1 MPDQRPTKKPTLYCL
16 TLKDYGQYILSHL
29 CEGYNPRTC
38 MPHMSFKGPISLL
51 AIRAA
56 NVLFLP
62 RICQKSAAPLVTEE
76 SQSDRSKSDAF
87 TKTFAILQSTW
98 LIVQSIARASAGLP
112 ITELELVTM
121 AYVLCAVIMNA
132 FW

>member
-1 MPDQRPTKKPTLYCL
+1 MVSTFFHIYAKATIPALAL
-16 TLKDYGQYILSHL
+16 
-29 CEGYNPRTC
+29 
-38 MPHMSFKGPISLL
+38 PHMSFKRPISLL

-76 SQSDRSKSDAF
+76 SLSDRSKSDAF